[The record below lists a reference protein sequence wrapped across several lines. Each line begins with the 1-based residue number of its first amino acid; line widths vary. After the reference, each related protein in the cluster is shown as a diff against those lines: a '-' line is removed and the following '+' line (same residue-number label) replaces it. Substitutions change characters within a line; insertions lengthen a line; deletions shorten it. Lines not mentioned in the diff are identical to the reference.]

1 MIQELFIQNI
11 ALIDQL
17 NISFTAGLNIL
28 TGETGAG
35 KSIIVDSVSLILG
48 SRADK
53 ELIKTG
59 QDNAYVEALI
69 TFDPDMFHDDLE
81 NWGID
86 ASDGQMVLSR
96 GLNITGKST
105 CRINGRPVTLSMLR
119 EVSKKLINLHG
130 QNEHQVL
137 MDTSS
142 HLELLDLYAVEEVKN
157 LKEDVRQSYREYC
170 RLGSEYRALQVD
182 EAEKQRNIDMLSFQI
197 HEIEAASLKSGEEE
211 TLKSERTLM
220 INSEKIAETL
230 NLAKQLLF
238 NGNPG
243 AQDLISKAARSF
255 HEISSMDERLAKLE
269 QSSNEVYYILEDIV
283 EELRKISDEVVF
295 DEKRLE
301 NIEDRLALI
310 SSLKRKYGAS
320 VEEVLKYC
328 SEAENKLDRITH
340 SEEQAGRLQKLLE
353 KARADLAGK
362 CTLLTEKR
370 KEAASKLERLVVT
383 QLKELGM
390 EHAIFEIHFN
400 GVDSGPSGADEIE
413 FLLTVNKG
421 EPLKPLAKV
430 ASGGEASRIML
441 ALKSITAA
449 KENVQTLIFDE
460 IDTGISGKMAH
471 VVAKKM
477 ALISKSRQVIC
488 VTHLPQIAAM
498 GDLNYFIEKM
508 TVGEKTQT
516 TVKALSTAEKIDEIA
531 RLSGGIVS
539 EAAVSHAKELIEN
552 AKKVK
557 DGLIITSKNQE

>member
-17 NISFTAGLNIL
+17 NISFIDGLNIL

-48 SRADK
+48 SRADN

-59 QDNAYVEALI
+59 QSSAYVEALI
-69 TFDPDMFHDDLE
+69 VFDPGTFQTELE
-81 NWGID
+81 NLGID
-86 ASDGQMVLSR
+86 AADGQIVLSR
-96 GLNITGKST
+96 ELNITGKST
-105 CRINGRPVTLSMLR
+105 CRINGRPVTLSVLR

-137 MDTSS
+137 LDASS
-142 HLELLDLYAVEEVKN
+142 HLELLDLYAIEEIKE
-157 LKEDVRQSYREYC
+157 LKEGVRQSYKNYC
-170 RLGSEYRALQVD
+170 KLESESRAFQVD
-182 EAEKQRNIDMLSFQI
+182 EAEKQRTIDMLSFQI
-197 HEIEAASLKSGEEE
+197 HEIESANLKSGEEE
-211 TLKSERTLM
+211 TLKNERTLM
-220 INSEKIAETL
+220 LNAEKIAENL
-230 NLAKQLLF
+230 NLAKQYLF
-238 NGNPG
+238 SGTPD

-255 HEISSMDERLAKLE
+255 HEISLMDERLAKLE

-283 EELRKISDEVVF
+283 EELRKISEEIVF

-301 NIEDRLALI
+301 MIEDRLALI
-310 SSLKRKYGAS
+310 SALRRKYGTS
-320 VEEVLKYC
+320 VEQILEYC
-328 SEAENKLDRITH
+328 SQAENKLDQITH
-340 SEEQAGRLQKLLE
+340 SEEQAARYSELLE
-353 KARADLAGK
+353 KAKNDLNLK
-362 CTLLTEKR
+362 CTLLTQKR
-370 KEAASKLERLVVT
+370 KSCAARLEQLVVS
-383 QLKELGM
+383 QLKDLGM
-390 EHAIFEIHFN
+390 EHAIFEIRFDPISP
-400 GVDSGPSGADEIE
+400 GSSGADEVQ

-498 GDLNYFIEKM
+498 GDLNYYIEKNI
-508 TVGEKTQT
+508 VQEKTQT
-516 TVKALSTAEKIDEIA
+516 IVKRLNPAQKVGEVA
-531 RLSGGIVS
+531 RLSGGTAS
-539 EAAVSHAKELIEN
+539 EAAIRHAEELIEN
-552 AKKVK
+552 ANKVK
-557 DGLIITSKNQE
+557 DGLIITKKN